1 VHDSAEL
8 ADGYW
13 EHYRRTTSTTRA
25 LRLSASDARW
35 AWEEVEDRV
44 RSEPE
49 EMVAVLVAIADAA
62 PDDPALEYLGAGP
75 VEDLIVH
82 RGSDVVIDRIEG
94 AASRSENFRKALS
107 CAWFDDRLPG
117 TISARLRVFSAPS

>member
-1 VHDSAEL
+1 M
-8 ADGYW
+8 
-13 EHYRRTTSTTRA
+13 RC
-25 LRLSASDARW
+25 
-35 AWEEVEDRV
+35 
-44 RSEPE
+44 EPE

-62 PDDPALEYLGAGP
+62 PDDPALEHLGAGP

-107 CAWFDDRLPG
+107 CAWFDDHLSA
-117 TISARLRVFSAPS
+117 TICARLRVFSAPS